1 MKANQQRIIDALVNE
16 MTRIDGMHTPR
27 TSFNLINVD
36 VLNDKTNEIKRYKAR
51 EVAEM
56 EAWEELAQ
64 EEARR
69 LVKLFQADLPN
80 ASIQKYGSENGHYDL
95 PSVLIRRSENGST
108 HVESCVIVEVTIV
121 KCSDVKDSF
130 GNNYRRGVKLNY
142 RFNYGSE
149 RYDTIEELASE
160 QHFLELIRNR
170 VL

>member
-16 MTRIDGMHTPR
+16 MTRIEGMHTPR
-27 TSFNLINVD
+27 TSFNLINLD
-36 VLNDKTNEIKRYKAR
+36 ALNDKTNEIKMYKAR

-69 LVKLFQADLPN
+69 LVKLFKADLPN
-80 ASIQKYGSENGHYDL
+80 ACVQKYGDGNTYYDL
-95 PSVLIRRSENGST
+95 PSLVIRRNERTST
-108 HVESCVIVEVTIV
+108 HPESCVNVEVTIV
-121 KCSDVKDSF
+121 KCEDVKDSF
-130 GNNYRRGVKLNY
+130 GNHYRRGVKLNY
-142 RFNYGSE
+142 RYNYLGE

-160 QHFLELIRNR
+160 PHFLELIRNR

>member
-16 MTRIDGMHTPR
+16 MTRIEAMHTPR

-36 VLNDKTNEIKRYKAR
+36 VLNDKTNEIKMYKAR
-51 EVAEM
+51 EIAEM

-80 ASIQKYGSENGHYDL
+80 ASVQKYGSENGHYDL

-121 KCSDVKDSF
+121 KSEDVKDSF
-130 GNNYRRGVKLNY
+130 GNHYRRGVKLNY
-142 RFNYGSE
+142 RYNYGSE
-149 RYDTIEELASE
+149 RYDTIEELVS
-160 QHFLELIRNR
+160 QRNFLESIINR